1 VAFDAFISYASQD
14 KPVAD
19 AVCARLEAAGIRCW
33 IAPRD
38 ITPGMSY
45 GEAIINAIHAARVM
59 ILVFSSHANASP
71 QVPKE
76 IERAVSNNVP
86 IIPYRIENVTPGASL
101 DYFIGSVHWL
111 DALTPPMEQHLDS
124 LVATVRKLVPHRDG
138 EDPRPIPGP
147 VPQPIPPR
155 PSPSPVP
162 PQPTPPPQVPRSNTA
177 LIIGAIAVAAVLAF
191 GIYRFTSRPA
201 DNPGAQDNGN
211 NTQPAP
217 VVDPTP
223 SNDVTPTPAKKSA
236 PAPAREPAT
245 GANGNPIAGCWLVN
259 GASPYTVHADGS
271 ISAGPFTGH
280 WRDLGGGHYTFTWPD
295 MIETLTI
302 SPDQRNMSGG
312 NQFGFPIS
320 GGRTSGTVGPVGNWH
335 WANGWNVSI
344 SPGGTF
350 TSGSWSGTWR
360 IADSARGIFEM
371 TWPKPVDQVLL
382 LGGGMRIQ
390 AANQYGVAS
399 YSVRASN
406 CSE

>member
-1 VAFDAFISYASQD
+1 MAFDAFISYASQD

-124 LVATVRKLVPHRDG
+124 LVTTVRKLVPPRDG
-138 EDPRPIPGP
+138 DDIPRPGP
-147 VPQPIPPR
+147 APR
-155 PSPSPVP
+155 PAAQSAPAQPAATLASASIP
-162 PQPTPPPQVPRSNTA
+162 PQPSSRPNMAV
-177 LIIGAIAVAAVLAF
+177 IIGGILLAIVIAF

-201 DNPGAQDNGN
+201 GNPGPQDNTN
-211 NTQPAP
+211 DTQPAP
-217 VVDPTP
+217 DSNPPP
-223 SNDVTPTPAKKSA
+223 SGNGNAA
-236 PAPAREPAT
+236 PAPAHKPAASAT
-245 GANGNPIAGCWLVN
+245 NANAISGCWLAN
-259 GASPYTVHADGS
+259 GVAPYTVHANGT
-271 ISAGPFTGH
+271 ISSGPFTGH
-280 WRDLGGGHYTFTWPD
+280 WRDLGGSKYTFTWPD
-295 MIETLTI
+295 MIETLTV
-302 SPDQRNMSGG
+302 SPDQRTMSGG
-312 NQFGFPIS
+312 NQYGFPIT
-320 GGRTSGTVGPVGNWH
+320 GGRVSGTTGLAGTWH
-335 WANGWNVSI
+335 WANNWIVNVS
-344 SPGGTF
+344 PNGTF

-360 IADSARGIFEM
+360 VADAARGIYEM

-382 LGGGMRIQ
+382 TGGGARIQ
-390 AANQYGVAS
+390 ASNQYGVSS
-399 YSVRASN
+399 YSLRAGS